1 MKQKKEDKREKV
13 GVLTTGLAEQ
23 GIFLSFAFAKSFR
36 RIQTCSSERKGLNS
50 D

>member
-23 GIFLSFAFAKSFR
+23 GIFLSFVLCK
-36 RIQTCSSERKGLNS
+36 IISSNLNLF
-50 D
+50 